1 MDILS
6 YRYVTNGASLV
17 IYYRY
22 SRYYTNIGITR
33 VNAKE
38 EAMLRVVLGYRT
50 TLYGG
55 YDG

>member
-1 MDILS
+1 MVIL
-6 YRYVTNGASLV
+6 YYTYVTNGASLV

-22 SRYYTNIGITR
+22 STPYTNIGITH

>member
-1 MDILS
+1 MGILC
-6 YRYVTNGASLV
+6 YTYITNGASLV

-22 SRYYTNIGITR
+22 STTYTNIGIEH

-38 EAMLRVVLGYRT
+38 EAMLRIALEHRAI
-50 TLYGG
+50 LYGG